1 MFETEPGGFFKGMV
15 HRDKEEFYKGIQKEA
30 EDKRVSLLS
39 VCHPRGIS
47 YNTFQR
53 WKHRH
58 PASFGKQPPDK
69 GPEEPAEVI
78 HLRPEEEGK
87 TENGEMYVDAKQ
99 GKAIRRM
106 LFSDI

>member
-39 VCHPRGIS
+39 VCRSRGIS

-78 HLRPEEEGK
+78 RLRSEEEGK

-99 GKAIRRM
+99 GQAIRRM